1 MRYMKDGPQVVTESS
16 QPAVPPVALVGAGP
30 GDPELWT
37 VRAIRRIEAADLVLF
52 DALVDAEAL
61 RRMTRAQC
69 FSVGK
74 RARRDSVPQAVINR
88 LMIAAARRGRRV
100 VRLKGGDPFVFGR
113 GGEEALALVEA
124 GIAFEV
130 VPGVSSAIAAAELA
144 SIPVTH
150 RGLASA
156 FLVMAGHTN
165 DMVDRTLRSV
175 QPDGVSV
182 IVMMGLG
189 VRAELAASFMAHG
202 WKPTTPVAIVC
213 AASTP
218 EAWTWIGDL
227 ASVGTASVPRLLAGV
242 LVIGEVVQV
251 RAALLRAVAPVSG
264 HESSSESG
272 DEVKYGRY

>member
-1 MRYMKDGPQVVTESS
+1 MSDSGRTH
-16 QPAVPPVALVGAGP
+16 VPPVALVGAGP

-37 VRAIRRIEAADLVLF
+37 VRATRRIEAADLVLF

-113 GGEEALALVEA
+113 GGEEAMALVEA
-124 GIAFEV
+124 GVAFEV

-144 SIPVTH
+144 GIPVTH

-156 FLVMAGHTN
+156 FLVMAGHTR
-165 DMVDRTLRSV
+165 DMVDRTLMSI

-189 VRAELAASFMAHG
+189 VRAELAASFVAHG

-218 EAWTWIGDL
+218 DAWTWVGDL
-227 ASVGTASVPRLLAGV
+227 ASVGSASVPRTLAGV
-242 LVIGEVVQV
+242 LVVGKVVQM
-251 RAALLRAVAPVSG
+251 RAALLGTVAHVCGS
-264 HESSSESG
+264 ESSSESG